1 MRNSRLMRGL
11 VAAAMSCG
19 VGAAAS
25 AYDNPDLLKAM
36 DLSAGVIQNIDIA
49 GGLGGP
55 VDFQFFYGDQFH
67 TVSMDPF
74 SLRAPGYKLLVDDGT
89 QLIEVDPGIERT
101 YRGFIDTM
109 PGAVVSAS
117 LLDDGLSA
125 MVLVPGELGGYE
137 MWTIQSARSVDPGAP
152 RDLYVVYSGA
162 DVNTPEA
169 MCGVDLIEQPAL
181 IEPAAPAGDAGHVHD
196 AGGGCCPGHDA
207 GEAESDAPSSGPSTR
222 EPFIYQALLG
232 LDADFQYY
240 QLNGS
245 NQTNTQNDMA
255 NIINNVNIAYER
267 DAEIRH
273 MIGTVIVRTSSTQPY
288 TSSSAGT
295 RLNQFGSHWRTTQSS
310 VARDLAHLFTG
321 VDLDGSTIGIANL
334 ASVCSF
340 QNQYALSQARFSS
353 NLNSRVA
360 LVAHELGHNWSA
372 QHCNSS
378 GNSNC
383 NIMCSGLGGC
393 GGFGNPPSFRTP
405 AINQIVN
412 HRNSRSCLE
421 IIDLN
426 PVLIDPPFEEGWEF
440 GFVFEDLWPVFT
452 ATLLIPPGAQAPSA
466 PFAVEFTGFQ
476 EIQTAPVNLAD
487 VGGPT
492 DVAFQIRGDGLQS
505 IDQIVVELANGS
517 GGWILVDS
525 FRIGDLANGGADWKL
540 VAANLPAAQLVNS
553 RRVRIRSV
561 MFTAGAKF
569 YIDDVYVG
577 PELDIKEPPVLA
589 CNPADLNTSTASN
602 PAAMNWGV
610 PDGILTPTD
619 FSAFVAFFSAGDL
632 RADLNTASATS
643 PASPS
648 FGIPD
653 GVLSPTDFSAFVAY
667 FNAGCPCTLPG
678 CP

>member
-1 MRNSRLMRGL
+1 MRGL
-11 VAAAMSCG
+11 VTAALCCG
-19 VGAAAS
+19 VGNAAS

-36 DLSAGVIQNIDIA
+36 DLSSGVIQNIDIA

-67 TVSMDPF
+67 TVAMDPF
-74 SLRAPGYKLLVDDGT
+74 SIRAPGYRLLVDDG
-89 QLIEVDPGIERT
+89 QQIVEVDPGPERT
-101 YRGFIDTM
+101 YRGFIDTL

-117 LLDDGLSA
+117 LLESGLHAMMIVPDDVGS
-125 MVLVPGELGGYE
+125 YQ
-137 MWTIQSARSVDPGAP
+137 MWTIQPARSADPEAP
-152 RDLYVVYSGA
+152 RDLYVVFSGV
-162 DVNTPEA
+162 DVITPEG
-169 MCGVDLIEQPAL
+169 MCGVDLFEAPPVL
-181 IEPAAPAGDAGHVHD
+181 EPAQGGQADGAGHVHAAD
-196 AGGGCCPGHDA
+196 GGCCPGHD
-207 GEAESDAPSSGPSTR
+207 EVESDAPASVPSTR
-222 EPFIYQALLG
+222 EPFIYQALLA
-232 LDADFQYY
+232 LDADFEYY

-245 NQTNTQNDMA
+245 NVTTTQNDMA
-255 NIINNVNIAYER
+255 NVINNVNIAYER
-267 DAEIRH
+267 DVEIRH
-273 MIGTVIVRTSSTQPY
+273 MIGTVIVRTSSSQPY
-288 TSSSAGT
+288 TSTNSGT
-295 RLNQFGSHWRTTQSS
+295 RLNQVRNHWQSAQS
-310 VARDLAHLFTG
+310 GVPRDLVHLFTG
-321 VDLDGSTIGIANL
+321 VTMNNGVLGIAYL
-334 ASVCSF
+334 SGVCSF
-340 QNQYALSQARFSS
+340 QNQYAVSRARFST
-353 NLNSRVA
+353 NLNNRIA

-405 AINQIVN
+405 AINQIIN
-412 HRNSRSCLE
+412 HRNSRTCLD

-452 ATLLIPPGAQAPSA
+452 ATLLIPPGATAPSA

-476 EIQTAPVNLAD
+476 EIQTAPVNLAN
-487 VGGPT
+487 VGGPV
-492 DVAFQIRGDGLQS
+492 DVAFQLRGDGLQG
-505 IDQIVVELANGS
+505 IDQIVVELANGT

-525 FRIGDLANGGADWKL
+525 FRLIDLANGGADWKL
-540 VAANLPAAQLVNS
+540 VVANLPAAQLVNS

-569 YIDDVYVG
+569 YVDDVYIG

-589 CNPADLNTSTASN
+589 CNPADLNTASASS
-602 PAAMNWGV
+602 PVAMDWGV

-619 FSAFVAFFSAGDL
+619 FSAFVNFFSTGDL
-632 RADLNTASATS
+632 RADINNASASSTAS
-643 PASPS
+643 PL

-653 GVLSPTDFSAFVAY
+653 GILSATDFTAFVAY